1 VDDQILPPFA
11 EPTGPLN
18 TDDTVLDAYVRARY
32 AGHSPRFHVEGPT
45 LMVDRVDAA
54 ALRVGP
60 NTILVRIDLPDEQ
73 TDAKPLVEQA
83 LGRQGMC
90 CLDEDSLLAAPVAI
104 QVLGMRLSSWDLWG
118 TDLEESMAALRS
130 AAMGDE
136 CRPIGH

>member
-18 TDDTVLDAYVRARY
+18 ADETVLDAYARERY
-32 AGHSPRFHVEGPT
+32 VGHSPRFHVEGPT
-45 LMVDRVDAA
+45 LMVDRMDAA

-60 NTILVRIDLPDEQ
+60 NTILVRIDLPEEQ

-83 LGRQGMC
+83 LGRQGLC
-90 CLDEDSLLAAPVAI
+90 RLDEDSWLAAPVAI
-104 QVLGMRLSSWDLWG
+104 QVLGLRLSSWDLWG
-118 TDLEESMAALRS
+118 SDLEESMAVLRL
-130 AAMGDE
+130 AAAGDE

>member
-1 VDDQILPPFA
+1 MDDQILPPFA

-18 TDDTVLDAYVRARY
+18 SDETVLDAYAREQY

-45 LMVDRVDAA
+45 LMVDRMDAA

-83 LGRQGMC
+83 LGRQGLC
-90 CLDEDSLLAAPVAI
+90 RLDEDSWLAAPVAI
-104 QVLGMRLSSWDLWG
+104 QVLGLRLSSWDLWG
-118 TDLEESMAALRS
+118 TDLEESMAALR
-130 AAMGDE
+130 AAAAGEE
-136 CRPIGH
+136 CRPIGY